1 MGLMDEKEIKAII
14 EALLFIWGDPMSLTD
29 ISNILEMEEQQVQKI
44 LDEMMDDFEYNR
56 RGIRII
62 RVRDKY
68 QLSTRPEHYQWIS
81 KLTEKKENKGLSNA
95 ALETLAIIA
104 YKQPIT
110 KSEVE
115 AIRGVRCDKAIDTL
129 LSRSLIREVGRLD
142 KTGRPIVYGTTDE
155 FLRYFGLEELK
166 DLPKLDEL
174 NSIVENMEE

>member
-1 MGLMDEKEIKAII
+1 MDRKEIKAII
-14 EALLFIWGDPMSLTD
+14 ESLLFIWGDPLSLTD
-29 ISNILEMEEQQVQKI
+29 ISNILEMKEVEVQKI
-44 LDEMMDDFEYNR
+44 LDEMIEEFEINR

-62 RVRDKY
+62 RVRNKY
-68 QLSTRPEHYQWIS
+68 QLGTRPEHHQWIS
-81 KLTEKKENKGLSNA
+81 KLTEKKEYKGLSNA

-129 LSRSLIREVGRLD
+129 ISKNLIREMGRLD
-142 KTGRPIVYGTTDE
+142 KTGRPIIYGTTDE

-174 NSIVENMEE
+174 NLVVEDIEE